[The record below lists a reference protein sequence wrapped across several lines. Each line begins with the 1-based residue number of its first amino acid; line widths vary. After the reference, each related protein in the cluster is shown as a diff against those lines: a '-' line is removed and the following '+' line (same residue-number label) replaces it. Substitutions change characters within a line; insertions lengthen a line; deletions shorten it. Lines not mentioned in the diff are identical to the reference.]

1 MNRQSPATDEDL
13 LDLIESSLFEVPLAP
28 DEILGVEAAAGIN
41 LNRLVARV
49 KVGVEQARDRA
60 RRAAFAETERRIA
73 EQRQEVAAK
82 LTGRPWLSPAQARA
96 RILALKTQLGSSASI
111 EGYKLENLP
120 GDEDDLNAIVAELEL
135 LLEKS
140 QK

>member
-1 MNRQSPATDEDL
+1 MTRQSPATDEDL
-13 LDLIESSLFEVPLAP
+13 LDLIEASLFEVTLAA
-28 DEILGVEAAAGIN
+28 DEILAAEAAAGIN

-49 KVGVEQARDRA
+49 KVSVEQARDRA
-60 RRAAFAETERRIA
+60 RRAAFAETERRLA
-73 EQRQEVAAK
+73 EQRQDVATK
-82 LTGRPWLSPAQARA
+82 LTGRPWLSKAEARA

-111 EGYKLENLP
+111 EGYKLEKLP
-120 GDEDDLNAIVAELEL
+120 EDEHDLNAIVAELEV